1 MHIDPLKISVRSPNC
16 SYLGN
21 FNAKFILFSRA
32 IPLHYKV
39 TAEQLSTAEV
49 DHSWW
54 IYRKLYK
61 KQPSL
66 F

>member
-39 TAEQLSTAEV
+39 TAEQFSTAEV
-49 DHSWW
+49 DHS
-54 IYRKLYK
+54 
-61 KQPSL
+61 
-66 F
+66 